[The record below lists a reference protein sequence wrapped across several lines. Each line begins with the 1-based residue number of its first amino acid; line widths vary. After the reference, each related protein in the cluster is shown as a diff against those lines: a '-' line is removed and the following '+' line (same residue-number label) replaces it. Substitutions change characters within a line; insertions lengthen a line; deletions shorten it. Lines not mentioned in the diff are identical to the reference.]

1 MKIPD
6 HLQKHLI
13 RIGGTNMYGEARF
26 RIVWSN
32 DQIKW
37 DGSPVYKQPARRD
50 RWIIEVYRDPAF
62 FGDRET
68 WEKTKYTMAGLPM
81 KGLGPYPSRGRYE
94 YIDTVETIDSEGER
108 GFLLPSEA
116 YLDTVVHLY
125 DLLLAS
131 TDKEIQDKITAE
143 DEVKRRNSYE
153 YVLERVKEKTDPL
166 FRPAFAAF
174 NNTAGLTKDVV
185 QLARS
190 VETLA

>member
-1 MKIPD
+1 MPARHALPPVQHDARRRQGRHRTPPRRHRLPGEMETMIYPGSVYALNVPE
-6 HLQKHLI
+6 HLQKHLV

-50 RWIIEVYRDPAF
+50 RWIIEVDRDPAF

-94 YIDTVETIDSEGER
+94 YIDTCETTDSEGER

-125 DLLLAS
+125 NLLL
-131 TDKEIQDKITAE
+131 
-143 DEVKRRNSYE
+143 R
-153 YVLERVKEKTDPL
+153 
-166 FRPAFAAF
+166 
-174 NNTAGLTKDVV
+174 
-185 QLARS
+185 
-190 VETLA
+190 